1 MKKALITTGLG
12 LATIF
17 GAVTITQAQTY
28 RDYRQAQRAQE
39 KAMKEQQKQARRI
52 FRQTNGR
59 YRDQYGNV
67 ITVNSNG
74 YYVDQLG
81 NVYDRNGYVIS
92 SSGNRAIIYPNNTYN
107 NRVVTYPSSTYN
119 NRYSYTYNPGTTGY
133 YRIYSNGSY
142 YNTDYRGYE
151 MLRSAVNS
159 GYQQGYYEGQRDRS
173 QGKRFDYTDED
184 SYRYGNYGY
193 NSYVDSGQYQYYFR
207 QGFSRGYQDGY
218 YSTSRYGYRT
228 GSTAY
233 ILGSILDTI
242 VNLSNQ

>member
-1 MKKALITTGLG
+1 MTLNRMRKALITTGLG
-12 LATIF
+12 LATMF

-28 RDYRQAQRAQE
+28 RDYRQAQKAQQ

-52 FRQTNGR
+52 FRQQNGR

-67 ITVNSNG
+67 VTVNSNG

-92 SSGNRAIIYPNNTYN
+92 SSGNRAIVYPNN
-107 NRVVTYPSSTYN
+107 TYN
-119 NRYSYTYNPGTTGY
+119 NRYSYTYNPGVTTGY
-133 YRIYSNGSY
+133 YRIYRNGSY

-151 MLRSAVNS
+151 MLRSAVNN
-159 GYQQGYYEGQRDRS
+159 GYQQGYIEGERDRM
-173 QGKRFDYTDED
+173 QGKRFNYADED
-184 SYRYGNYGY
+184 AYRYGNYGY

-218 YSTSRYGYRT
+218 YSRMQYGYRS
-228 GSTAY
+228 GNSAY
-233 ILGSILDTI
+233 ILGSILNTI
-242 VNLSNQ
+242 VNLANQ